1 MPTRWYQEKKREHFY
16 KQAKKEGYRARS
28 AFKLKQIQDRFRI
41 LKQGNAV
48 IDLGAAP
55 GSWSQVAKEIV
66 GEKGTVIGIDLLPI
80 QSLEGVTFIEGDM
93 TDDES
98 IQKIKS
104 LINGKEAD
112 TILSDMSPD
121 ISGNYSVDQA
131 RSIQLCE
138 QAFKT
143 CNELLEPG
151 GNFVCKVF
159 VGEDFQEFLQKI
171 KKQFQVVKQFSPQAS
186 RKTSSEIYIVAKS
199 FKKS

>member
-66 GEKGTVIGIDLLPI
+66 GEKGTVIGIDLLPV
-80 QSLEGVTFIEGDM
+80 QSLEGVIFIEGDM

-104 LINGKEAD
+104 LINDKEAD

-143 CNELLEPG
+143 CNELLKPG

-171 KKQFQVVKQFSPQAS
+171 KKQFQAVKQFSPQAS